1 MNAMPKQKRRE
12 HQRPR
17 RPSAWLRDRGTLTV
31 VVLGVVAITLFS
43 VMVPVH
49 AAVYGGNVAATIMF
63 AATAVGA
70 PLVAL
75 RHPNIATAMFGIAVL
90 ALALL
95 IAGERTWVGP
105 WPWTVP
111 LLIAFAVAVATLTVA
126 HGWRRGLAMYLIG
139 SLTGVIASATVP
151 TTPSGNSL
159 IITTSIVGAALL
171 VAALLAGRLRVGA
184 ELDRQRRVSAEEQE
198 RRLQVEERTRI
209 ARELHDVVAHSMSVI
224 QVQASTA
231 RYRLPDLPEIAVAE
245 FEDMAATARGS
256 LTEMRRLLG
265 VLRTEDQPTE
275 LAPQQGIEAIPGL
288 VESIRR
294 AGADVRLELVA
305 ANLSAV
311 PAGVHVTAFRIVQES
326 LSNAVRHAPGAAIT
340 VVIGMDAAVVHV
352 RVHNGAAPH
361 PAPASPAGHGLRGM
375 RERVALVEGTL
386 ETGPDPDGG
395 WTVIAVL
402 PWTEKQE
409 NA

>member
-1 MNAMPKQKRRE
+1 MPKQKRRE
-12 HQRPR
+12 HERSR
-17 RPSAWLRDRGTLTV
+17 RPSAGRDRGTLIV
-31 VVLGVVAITLFS
+31 IVLGVVAIALLS
-43 VMVPVH
+43 VMAPVH
-49 AAVYGGNVAATIMF
+49 AAVYGSDVAATIVF
-63 AATAVGA
+63 AGAAAGA

-75 RHPNIATAMFGIAVL
+75 RHPSIAAATFTIAAL

-95 IAGERTWVGP
+95 IPETRTLTGP

-111 LLIAFAVAVATLTVA
+111 LLIAFAVTVATLTIA
-126 HGWRRGLAMYLIG
+126 HGWRRGLTLYLLG
-139 SLTGVIASATVP
+139 SLAGVTASATVP

-159 IITTSIVGAALL
+159 IVTTSIVGAVLL

-198 RRLQVEERTRI
+198 RRLQIEERTRI

-231 RYRLPDLPEIAVAE
+231 RYRLPDLPEVAIAE
-245 FEDMAATARGS
+245 FEDMAATTRGS
-256 LTEMRRLLG
+256 LAEMRRLLG
-265 VLRTEDQPTE
+265 VLRTEDQPAE
-275 LAPQQGIEAIPGL
+275 LAPQQGIDAIPGL

-294 AGADVRLELVA
+294 AGADVSLELVA

-311 PAGVHVTAFRIVQES
+311 SAGVQVTAFRIVQEA
-326 LSNAVRHAPGAAIT
+326 LSNAVRHAPGSPIT
-340 VVIGMDAAVVHV
+340 VRIGQDAEAVSV
-352 RVHNGAAPH
+352 RVHNVAATD
-361 PAPASPAGHGLRGM
+361 PAPAAPAGHGLRGM
-375 RERVALVEGTL
+375 RERVALVAGTL

-402 PWTEKQE
+402 PWTQKQE